1 MRNTLLVDDGISS
14 NDLPALLIMPFSL
27 SPSLRVRHSS
37 LTESAVV
44 EGFESQNWLSEYLE
58 RCATECSLQLREAA
72 GIGNCC
78 GSWEHLV

>member
-27 SPSLRVRHSS
+27 SSSLRVRHSS

-44 EGFESQNWLSEYLE
+44 EGFESLNWLSEPTTVWKDVLR
-58 RCATECSLQLREAA
+58 RCYM
-72 GIGNCC
+72 
-78 GSWEHLV
+78 WH